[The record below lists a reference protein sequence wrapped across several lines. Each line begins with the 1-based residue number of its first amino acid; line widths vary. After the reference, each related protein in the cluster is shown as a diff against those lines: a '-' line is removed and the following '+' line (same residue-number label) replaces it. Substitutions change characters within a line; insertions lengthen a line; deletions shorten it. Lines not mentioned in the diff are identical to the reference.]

1 MGGALFVS
9 GKKWSDGRGRTTV
22 SDTRPEEARYT
33 FVVGEE
39 ANAIEERIWSVFIL
53 WGETELSILQIE
65 QKMVWRGILWWWM
78 ASATE
83 AKKNEMVV
91 TKISFFLKEV
101 LMSPFVLVGPSY

>member
-1 MGGALFVS
+1 
-9 GKKWSDGRGRTTV
+9 
-22 SDTRPEEARYT
+22 
-33 FVVGEE
+33 
-39 ANAIEERIWSVFIL
+39 
-53 WGETELSILQIE
+53 
-65 QKMVWRGILWWWM
+65 M